1 MGIRLIV
8 LNRRQVRRGDGV
20 LKIGRALDVSVCER
34 RRPGGKSP
42 GESPRRSIEVCKDR
56 SDWMDFQ
63 EKPLSS
69 SLAGPYR
76 KPTLVGELNMLRRLR
91 ELRRRNSAN

>member
-1 MGIRLIV
+1 M
-8 LNRRQVRRGDGV
+8 RRGDGV
-20 LKIGRALDVSVCER
+20 LKIIRVLDIPVCER
-34 RRPGGKSP
+34 RRLTGKSVS
-42 GESPRRSIEVCKDR
+42 GSPRQSIELSFER
-56 SDWMDFQ
+56 SDWMCFQ

-69 SLAGPYR
+69 SSAGPYR

>member
-1 MGIRLIV
+1 MKIIRV
-8 LNRRQVRRGDGV
+8 
-20 LKIGRALDVSVCER
+20 LDVPVCER
-34 RRPGGKSP
+34 RRPAGKSA
-42 GESPRRSIEVCKDR
+42 GISPRRSIEVRMDR
-56 SDWMDFQ
+56 SDRMGSQ

-69 SLAGPYR
+69 SSTGPYR

>member
-1 MGIRLIV
+1 MKIIQVLDILVCSRRRLI
-8 LNRRQVRRGDGV
+8 
-20 LKIGRALDVSVCER
+20 
-34 RRPGGKSP
+34 GKSVNI
-42 GESPRRSIEVCKDR
+42 SPRQSIEIRMDR
-56 SDWMDFQ
+56 SDWMCSQ

-69 SLAGPYR
+69 SSTGPYR